1 MKKTIPP
8 VALAAIGLVVV
19 GVLVMLIVNAS
30 NSGGAA
36 PTPEQTQ
43 SMNEF
48 RDQNAAKTGGTLD
61 ENTGQLTQPSGD
73 QRTSEQ
79 IARDGGH

>member
-1 MKKTIPP
+1 MRKSIPP
-8 VALAAIGLVVV
+8 VALAAIGLVVI
-19 GVLVMLIVNAS
+19 GVIVMIAINAGG
-30 NSGGAA
+30 SGSSG

-61 ENTGQLTQPSGD
+61 ENTGQLVQPSGD